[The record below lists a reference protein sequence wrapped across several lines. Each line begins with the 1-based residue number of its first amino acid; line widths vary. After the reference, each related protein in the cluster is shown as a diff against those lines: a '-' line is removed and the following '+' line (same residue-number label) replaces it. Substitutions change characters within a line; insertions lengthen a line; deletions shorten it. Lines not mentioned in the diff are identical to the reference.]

1 LNTNEIP
8 ESKSKGYSHRP
19 VITNETYTGRE
30 ASRHR
35 NFFMTS
41 VICQISDIQVF
52 AGFLGF
58 PGFRKPGNLETSKLK
73 LTNYTV
79 QHLVI
84 NRLLMKE
91 NPY

>member
-1 LNTNEIP
+1 MGQWNGRDYRGKEIVQRCQKP
-8 ESKSKGYSHRP
+8 GPMNQQLRQAWGS
-19 VITNETYTGRE
+19 
-30 ASRHR
+30 
-35 NFFMTS
+35 TS
-41 VICQISDIQVF
+41 VICQIDLQVF

-84 NRLLMKE
+84 NRLRIPTKQT
-91 NPY
+91 

>member
-1 LNTNEIP
+1 MPGLHTRLQNEQY
-8 ESKSKGYSHRP
+8 GYGIRQVP
-19 VITNETYTGRE
+19 V
-30 ASRHR
+30 
-35 NFFMTS
+35 TS
-41 VICQISDIQVF
+41 VICQIDLQVF

-58 PGFRKPGNLETSKLK
+58 PGFRKPGNLETWKLK

-91 NPY
+91 NP